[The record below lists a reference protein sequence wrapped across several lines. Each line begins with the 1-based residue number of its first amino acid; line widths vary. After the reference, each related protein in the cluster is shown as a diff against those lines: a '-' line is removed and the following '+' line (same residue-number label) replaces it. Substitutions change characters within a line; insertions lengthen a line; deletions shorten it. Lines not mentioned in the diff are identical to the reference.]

1 MVRTVRIEFIR
12 CLVFCSYLLIPY
24 IHILVGSSA
33 YGDQIMLQFIV
44 QRQPQI
50 TLENLKEVI
59 QLAEIQNILMFL
71 INC

>member
-1 MVRTVRIEFIR
+1 MFLDVCALCI
-12 CLVFCSYLLIPY
+12 
-24 IHILVGSSA
+24 GSSA

-59 QLAEIQNILMFL
+59 YTELKQRVKFFKTYPMFS
-71 INC
+71 